1 MSQTLYVLRIERRD
15 VQNGGAQFGCGDP
28 LGCRPKTKVGE
39 LVVVPS
45 DKDSILKL
53 AHEQLIDIINSE
65 LSAKDNEDIFLN
77 LNDIIKREPDPTSP
91 SSVLY
96 EVYFS
101 SVNDLVHPVI
111 IYTLSLVSVHLDQ
124 HGHIMKGS

>member
-1 MSQTLYVLRIERRD
+1 MSQTLYVLRIERRYA
-15 VQNGGAQFGCGDP
+15 QNVDYP
-28 LGCRPKTKVGE
+28 LAWRPAPKIGE
-39 LVVVPS
+39 LIAVPS
-45 DKDSILKL
+45 DKDTILKL

-65 LSAKDNEDIFLN
+65 LSARGNEDLFLS
-77 LNDIIKREPDPTSP
+77 LEDIIKREPDPTSP

-124 HGHIMKGS
+124 HGHIMKGN

>member
-1 MSQTLYVLRIERRD
+1 MSQTLYVLRIERRYA
-15 VQNGGAQFGCGDP
+15 QNVDYP
-28 LGCRPKTKVGE
+28 LAWRPAPKIGE
-39 LVVVPS
+39 LIIVPS
-45 DKDSILKL
+45 NKDTILKL
-53 AHEQLIDIINSE
+53 AHEKLIDIINSE
-65 LSAKDNEDIFLN
+65 LSAKGNEDLFLS
-77 LNDIIKREPDPTSP
+77 LEDIIKREPDPTSP

-124 HGHIMKGS
+124 RCHIMKGN

>member
-15 VQNGGAQFGCGDP
+15 TRNDGNPLAWRPDP
-28 LGCRPKTKVGE
+28 KIGE

-45 DKDSILKL
+45 DKDTILKL
-53 AHEQLIDIINSE
+53 AHEQLIDIINIE
-65 LSAKDNEDIFLN
+65 LSDKGNEDIFLS
-77 LNDIIKREPDPTSP
+77 LEDIIKREPNPDSQ
-91 SSVLY
+91 SNVLY

-124 HGHIMKGS
+124 HGHIMKGN

>member
-1 MSQTLYVLRIERRD
+1 MSQTLYVLRIERRYARNAD
-15 VQNGGAQFGCGDP
+15 YP
-28 LGCRPKTKVGE
+28 LAWRPAPKIGE
-39 LVVVPS
+39 LVAVPS

-65 LSAKDNEDIFLN
+65 LSANGNEDIFLS
-77 LNDIIKREPDPTSP
+77 LNNIIKREPDPTSP

-96 EVYFS
+96 EIYFS

-124 HGHIMKGS
+124 HGHIMKGN